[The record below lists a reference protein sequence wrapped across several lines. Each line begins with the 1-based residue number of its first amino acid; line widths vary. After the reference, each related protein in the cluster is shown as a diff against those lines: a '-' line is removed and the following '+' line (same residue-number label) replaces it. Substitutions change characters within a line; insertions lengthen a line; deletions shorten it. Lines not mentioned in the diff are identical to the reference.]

1 MKVYFVVKEPSERT
15 INHFV
20 SSLGNALQKQGCEV
34 VYGWERL
41 WTDDVLECDI
51 VHFQWPEFIF
61 GSDRKHIS
69 DEEVERLRLRLVL
82 LREKEIKVFLQ
93 IHNLKPHGN
102 QDKNVLRLYEL
113 LYQHADVMVHMGKYS
128 RDLLQPQYPN
138 AQHVVIPHHIYDEIY
153 SFDYTREEARE
164 RLHIPLDRQVVLSFG
179 KFRNEQER
187 NFILS
192 LKNKCSSWPPAPLKG
207 EKATECATTP
217 THRTATNT
225 LVTKEK
231 ATECA
236 TTPPLGGR
244 GANSPIFLMPGFY
257 RESLHTWNPKKLV
270 TRLYHTLCYRLKGI
284 KFCNEVIPSDLMQ
297 CYFCAA
303 DVVLLQR
310 LDILNSGNLPMAF
323 AAGKVVVGPNVGNVG
338 QILNETGNF
347 TFDPHDI
354 KSAESALQKALTE
367 TTKGKENKT
376 YATEHW
382 SSDLI
387 ATTLL
392 KYYQQLK

>member
-20 SSLGNALQKQGCEV
+20 SSLGNALQKQECEV

-61 GSDRKHIS
+61 GPDIKHIS
-69 DEEVERLRLRLVL
+69 DEKVERLRLRLGL
-82 LREKEIKVFLQ
+82 LKEKEIKVFLQ

-207 EKATECATTP
+207 EKATECATT
-217 THRTATNT
+217 
-225 LVTKEK
+225 L
-231 ATECA
+231 
-236 TTPPLGGR
+236 PLGGR

-257 RESLHTWNPKKLV
+257 RESLHTWNPKKFI
-270 TRLYHTLCYRLKGI
+270 TRLFHTINYRLKGI
-284 KFCNEVIPSDLMQ
+284 KFCNEVIPGDLMQ

-338 QILNETGNF
+338 QILHETGNF

-354 KSAESALQKALTE
+354 KSAESALLKALTE